1 MLITTSLL
9 HVYVFLWYKKKIL
22 NKEFVSLCLLQ
33 TMIAFYFLFMVA
45 TARAATPESCR
56 DLLQGYLTG
65 RLSSAVGGNQIEA
78 LRRQIRTNNDVMTKT
93 INELKKQ
100 FKADLQMIRGV
111 FWFRCLKYNIKAKK
125 IYFNQITCFV
135 FISLMLSFLDTRNK
149 TVVYTR
155 WGKKTCPSNAELV
168 LSGKNG

>member
-93 INELKKQ
+93 IDELKKQ
-100 FKADLQMIRGV
+100 FKACLLYTSDAADDMQCVDLGGRRI
-111 FWFRCLKYNIKAKK
+111 IKKFCCA
-125 IYFNQITCFV
+125 
-135 FISLMLSFLDTRNK
+135 
-149 TVVYTR
+149 
-155 WGKKTCPSNAELV
+155 
-168 LSGKNG
+168 

>member
-1 MLITTSLL
+1 
-9 HVYVFLWYKKKIL
+9 
-22 NKEFVSLCLLQ
+22 
-33 TMIAFYFLFMVA
+33 MIAFYFLFMVA
-45 TARAATPESCR
+45 TARAATPGSCR

-78 LRRQIRTNNDVMTKT
+78 LRRQIKTNNDVMTKT
-93 INELKKQ
+93 IDELKKQ

-111 FWFRCLKYNIKAKK
+111 FWFGGLKYNKKAKK
-125 IYFNQITCFV
+125 NSTSNNQITRFL
-135 FISLMLSFLDTRNK
+135 FISLMLSFVDTRNK

>member
-1 MLITTSLL
+1 
-9 HVYVFLWYKKKIL
+9 
-22 NKEFVSLCLLQ
+22 
-33 TMIAFYFLFMVA
+33 MVA
-45 TARAATPESCR
+45 TAREATPESCR

-93 INELKKQ
+93 IDELKKQ

-111 FWFRCLKYNIKAKK
+111 FLFGCLKYNIKAKN
-125 IYFNQITCFV
+125 IYFKQPDYLLF
-135 FISLMLSFLDTRNK
+135 FYISVMLSFIDTRNK

>member
-1 MLITTSLL
+1 
-9 HVYVFLWYKKKIL
+9 
-22 NKEFVSLCLLQ
+22 
-33 TMIAFYFLFMVA
+33 MVA

-93 INELKKQ
+93 IDELKKQ

-111 FWFRCLKYNIKAKK
+111 FWFRCLKYNMKPKK
-125 IYFNQITCFV
+125 KST
-135 FISLMLSFLDTRNK
+135 STRL
-149 TVVYTR
+149 
-155 WGKKTCPSNAELV
+155 PV
-168 LSGKNG
+168 LSLFR